1 MPTEPDDNNFRRM
14 LNYKTLTTCR
24 EEIFRK
30 MSHQFY
36 AIALAKDEVV
46 PAYEVIN
53 TLQGS
58 CRDIPINIEILD
70 YPYKYI
76 HEDPF
81 PALIKIADEVDKQ
94 FRITFDKFID
104 FLK

>member
-1 MPTEPDDNNFRRM
+1 M
-14 LNYKTLTTCR
+14 LNYKTLTRYR
-24 EEIFRK
+24 EETFRK
-30 MSHQFY
+30 MSRQFY
-36 AIALAKDEVV
+36 AITLVNDEVV

-58 CRDIPINIEILD
+58 ARDVPVRVEILD

-81 PALIKIADEVDKQ
+81 PALPKIADEVDRQ
-94 FRITFDKFID
+94 FRITFDKICE
-104 FLK
+104 FLQ